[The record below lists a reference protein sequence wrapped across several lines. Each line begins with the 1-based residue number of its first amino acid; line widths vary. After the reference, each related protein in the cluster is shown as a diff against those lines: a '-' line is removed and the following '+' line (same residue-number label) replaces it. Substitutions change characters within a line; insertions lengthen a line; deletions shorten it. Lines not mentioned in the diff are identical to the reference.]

1 MAQVRLTM
9 RKIKEVLRLKWAC
22 RLNHRAIA
30 RSVGIS
36 HSTVREYLRRAVEAG
51 LSWPLPPDLDDEA
64 LYQRLYPPVQRPDP
78 ETVIPVPNWEHV
90 RTQLA
95 RRGVTRRLLWQE
107 YLAEHPDGYG
117 YSQFCEL
124 YRRWSGHPRPTM
136 RLDHKGGEGYV
147 DYAGMTM
154 SVVDLDSGEIREV
167 QVFVLALGA
176 SDYLYAEGQW
186 SQASVHWING
196 HVHAF
201 EHLGGAVPVLVPDN
215 IKSGVTHPCRY
226 EPDLNPAYH
235 EFAVHYGVAVLP
247 ARVRK
252 PRDKAKVENGV
263 QVVERWALAPLRDM
277 TFFGLAAFNQALRD
291 LLAEI
296 NARPMPHLGASRC
309 ELLEL
314 LDRPALLPL
323 PESRF
328 EVAGWRRATVPI
340 DYHVECDFHFYSV
353 PHKLIGQTVEI
364 RATAGVIEVYSQ
376 SRRVASHAR
385 SAVRGGHTT
394 VREHMPAA
402 HQAFIDWTPER
413 LQGWAQAIGPDTAK
427 LTATILDSA
436 DVHPQQATKSVL
448 GIVRLASRF
457 GERRLEA
464 ACRRA
469 LAHSIHTYRGVHN
482 ILTHGLDQV
491 SQADDD
497 PPIPTTHANIRGA
510 DYYQ

>member
-1 MAQVRLTM
+1 MAQVRLSM

-22 RLNHRAIA
+22 GLNRRAIA

-36 HSTVREYLRRAVEAG
+36 HSTVREYLQRAVAAG
-51 LSWPLPPDLDDEA
+51 LSWPLPADLDDAA
-64 LYQRLYPPVQRPDP
+64 LYLRLYPPANRPDP
-78 ETVIPVPNWEHV
+78 ETVIPVPDWKQV
-90 RTQLA
+90 QTQLA
-95 RRGVTRRLLWQE
+95 RRGVTRRLVWLE

-124 YRRWSGHPRPTM
+124 YRRWAGRPKPTM

-147 DYAGMTM
+147 DYTGMTM
-154 SVVDLDSGEIREV
+154 SVVDLDTGEVREV

-186 SQASVHWING
+186 SQELAHWIDG

-201 EHLGGAVPVLVPDN
+201 EHLGGAVPVLIPDN
-215 IKSGVTHPCRY
+215 LKSGVTHPCRY
-226 EPDLNPAYH
+226 EPDLNPTYH
-235 EFAVHYGVAVLP
+235 DFAVHYGVAVLP

-252 PRDKAKVENGV
+252 PRDKAKVEVGV
-263 QVVERWALAPLRDM
+263 QVIERWALAPLRDR
-277 TFFGLAAFNQALRD
+277 TFFGLADFNQALAEQ
-291 LLAEI
+291 LAEI
-296 NARPMPHLGASRC
+296 NARSMPHLGASRC
-309 ELLEL
+309 ELLER

-328 EVAGWRRATVPI
+328 EVAGWNQALVQI

-353 PHKLIGQTVEI
+353 PHTLIGQTVKV
-364 RATAGVIEVYSQ
+364 RATLGIVEVYAHSQ
-376 SRRVASHAR
+376 RVASHAR
-385 SAVRGGHTT
+385 SSVRGGHTT

-402 HQAFIDWTPER
+402 HQAYIDWTPER
-413 LQGWAQAIGPDTAK
+413 LQGWAQGIGPDTAQ
-427 LTATILDSA
+427 LAAIILGS
-436 DVHPQQATKSVL
+436 DVHPQQAEKSVL

-464 ACRRA
+464 ASRHA
-469 LAHSIHTYRGVHN
+469 LAHGVHTYRGIHN

-491 SQADDD
+491 SLADDA

-510 DYYQ
+510 DYYE